1 MKKRI
6 VFALC
11 LALLL
16 SGCVTQAPPETTAP
30 PTVAPTTT
38 PAETT
43 APTTVPTEPA
53 ETEPP
58 VPETVA
64 ATALADH
71 VALVIATVNRGDT
84 VEIAGELDDTYYIVK
99 LENGYGLLEKRLLRP
114 EGEAEYETWAG
125 YAKSGA
131 MFCDNYHLISLGAQ
145 KLSQNTKLT
154 VLDQMGD
161 TCLVQV
167 DETIGYLPLSKISKT
182 YIKSSGS
189 SSSDGG
195 DISLSNQPGL
205 IPLSVFVPQ
214 EGDVTGSATV
224 LCDGAE
230 IMLGW
235 FDRNDTIPVI
245 TEEGFAEVKDGWH
258 AVYLDGV
265 YGYVRQNLT
274 AMEGAEPYTPWEGYA
289 KGKTGAYTNYY
300 LTGEPAETLGNNT
313 KVTVLYDLEFCY
325 LVQIGDNIRY
335 LDKELVSQKKWSSG
349 SSGSAEWSDPVM

>member
-1 MKKRI
+1 MKRRI
-6 VFALC
+6 VFVLC

-16 SGCVTQAPPETTAP
+16 SGCVTQAPVETTAP
-30 PTVAPTTT
+30 PTVAPTTL

-43 APTTVPTEPA
+43 APTTMPTEPT

-58 VPETVA
+58 APETAV

-71 VALVIATVNRGDT
+71 TALVLAWVNREDT
-84 VEIAGELDDTYYIVK
+84 VQIVGEFDETHYIVQ
-99 LENGYGLLEKRLLRP
+99 LDSGYGLIEKRLVRT
-114 EGEAEYETWAG
+114 EGEAAYETWSG

-145 KLSQNTKLT
+145 KLSKNAKLT

-167 DETIGYLPLSKISKT
+167 DEAIGYLPLSKISKT

-245 TEEGFAEVKDGWH
+245 AEEGFAEVKDGWH

-265 YGYVRQNLT
+265 YGYVRQNLVF
-274 AMEGAEPYTPWEGYA
+274 MEGAEVYTAWEGYA
-289 KGKTGAYTNYY
+289 KSKTGAYTNYY
-300 LTGEPAETLGNNT
+300 LTGEAAESLSSNT
-313 KVTVLYDLEFCY
+313 KVTVLWDLDFCY
-325 LVQIGDNIRY
+325 MVQIGENIRF
-335 LDKELVSQKKWSSG
+335 LDKELVSEKKWSSG
-349 SSGSAEWSDPVM
+349 SSGGAEWSDPVM